1 MEMIPKKK
9 HRCYRNFVERY
20 TGGAKPISRL
30 LQHPPPALTLNR
42 HCLGSADLQGLLRVL
57 SRAERSGLV
66 GILLA
71 RTLLLLQ
78 RLIDCIAEN
87 GIVLFSVQTYSMC
100 NV

>member
-1 MEMIPKKK
+1 MEMIPKK
-9 HRCYRNFVERY
+9 NIVVIEILSNA
-20 TGGAKPISRL
+20 TLGGAKPISRL

-100 NV
+100 TV